1 MNISFEKEDKIKSA
15 FAFVDKEPM
24 KHYEEPSKQ
33 EEQKEEQKDEVEDS
47 PLRIYPKQVLEHN
60 EVNFSVSS
68 IP

>member
-24 KHYEEPSKQ
+24 KHYEEPQK
-33 EEQKEEQKDEVEDS
+33 EEQKEEVEES
-47 PLRIYPKQVLEHN
+47 PLRVYPKQVLEHN